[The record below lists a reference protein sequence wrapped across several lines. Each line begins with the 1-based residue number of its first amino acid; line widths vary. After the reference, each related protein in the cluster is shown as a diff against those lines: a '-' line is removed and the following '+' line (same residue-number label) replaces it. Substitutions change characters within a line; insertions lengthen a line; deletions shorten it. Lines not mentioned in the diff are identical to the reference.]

1 MPDVSPTEP
10 YTAEI
15 NRYGRELFKFT
26 VKDFQKFLGP
36 GVYIAKTP
44 TEFLYVG
51 SSRNIFGRTSEKS
64 HAALR
69 EALKVEGCQIWILC
83 ASSEQQA
90 RHMEGYLIAENQ
102 PRFNKVGKSKN
113 SSAYRHIE
121 EWYPEFSASGLEGI
135 SKIHPEHG

>member
-1 MPDVSPTEP
+1 MPELSPNEP

-26 VKDFQKFLGP
+26 VKDFKKFLGP
-36 GVYIAKTP
+36 GVYLAKTAD
-44 TEFLYVG
+44 EFLYVG
-51 SSRNIFGRTSEKS
+51 SSRNIFGRTSERS

-69 EALKVEGCQIWILC
+69 EALKVEGCQIWILA

-90 RHMEGYLIAENQ
+90 RHMEAYLIAENQ

-113 SSAYRHIE
+113 SAAYRDIE
-121 EWYPEFSASGLEGI
+121 EWYPEFSVSGLEAI
-135 SKIHPEHG
+135 TKIYPEHG